1 MSIATELSRI
11 QADRDTIRSKL
22 VEMGLATNTDKLD
35 ALATAI
41 SGIVNKGAVQVEIV
55 EGQSYTIP
63 AGYHNGSG
71 TVVALTDE
79 SGEAEK
85 YKLQQKTVTPTKSQQ
100 SVTKDEGFY
109 GLSSVTVN
117 PIPDAYQNVSSVTA
131 TAGNVLTGKIFVTAD
146 GTVTTGTMKNNGAVS
161 KTLDVTTISYTIP
174 TGYHS
179 GSGKVTIVLEE
190 KSATPTKSTQTISP
204 TSGKVLSKV
213 TVNPIPDNFID
224 TTDADAVAADI
235 LDGKFAYVDGV
246 KVEGTMPNNGAV
258 TQTLTTSTTSYTVPA
273 GYHNGSGKVSIT
285 TENKSATP
293 TESSQTITPS
303 TGKVLKQVTVNAIP
317 KTYANTTGATAT
329 AGNLLTGTTAYGSG
343 KDSSGNTV
351 AALIEGSMPNN
362 GAQNIT
368 AKPSSTATDLTIK
381 AGYHSGSGKVSV
393 SAKALEIA
401 PTKQSQSFSSGDDYY
416 HSVSVSAIPAE
427 YQVVTNVTATAA
439 DVLDGKVIVD
449 ATGAEIEGTM
459 PNNGAISKT
468 LTTGTTSYT
477 VPAGYTSGGKV
488 SITTETKTATPTK
501 STQNITPSSGK
512 VLSKV
517 TVNSIPAAYQD
528 VTNVTATAADV
539 LTGTKIV
546 DATGIVVDGAMPNN
560 GAITGE
566 IDGLTNRV
574 FEIAPGYTSGGT
586 VFLTNDIEDALAAI

>member
-11 QADRDTIRSKL
+11 QADRDTIRAKL

-41 SGIVNKGAVQVEIV
+41 SGIVVQGAVQIEIV
-55 EGQSYTIP
+55 EGKTANIP
-63 AGYHNGSG
+63 AGWHNGSG
-71 TVVALTDE
+71 TVSALSDTTGD
-79 SGEAEK
+79 SEK

-100 SVTKDEGFY
+100 SVTQDEGFY

-131 TAGNVLTGKIFVTAD
+131 AAGNVLTGKIFVAAD

-179 GSGKVTIVLEE
+179 GAGKVTIVLEE

-317 KTYANTTGATAT
+317 KTYANTTGATAV
-329 AGNLLTGTTAYGSG
+329 AGNILTGTTAYGSG

-393 SAKALEIA
+393 SAKALEVA
-401 PTKQSQSFSSGDDYY
+401 PTKQAQSFSSGDNYY
-416 HSVSVSAIPAE
+416 HSVAVSAIPAE

-459 PNNGAISKT
+459 PNNGAVSKT

-477 VPAGYTSGGKV
+477 VPAGYTTGGTVKLV
-488 SITTETKTATPTK
+488 TETKTATPTK

-517 TVNSIPAAYQD
+517 TVNPIPAAYQD
-528 VTNVTATAADV
+528 VTNVTAEAVDV
-539 LTGTKIV
+539 LAGKVIVGADGTEITGS
-546 DATGIVVDGAMPNN
+546 MPNL
-560 GAITGE
+560 GFMSGT
-566 IDGLTNRV
+566 IDGLTSTSFSV
-574 FEIAPGYTSGGT
+574 PMGYITGVSVTLTS
-586 VFLTNDIEDALAAI
+586 DIEDALAAI